1 MIFPSQLIFVNYT
14 LSLASQLSNMLA
26 WSLLISSFILN

>member
-1 MIFPSQLIFVNYT
+1 MIFPTIFVNYT

-26 WSLLISSFILN
+26 WSLVISSSSFILN